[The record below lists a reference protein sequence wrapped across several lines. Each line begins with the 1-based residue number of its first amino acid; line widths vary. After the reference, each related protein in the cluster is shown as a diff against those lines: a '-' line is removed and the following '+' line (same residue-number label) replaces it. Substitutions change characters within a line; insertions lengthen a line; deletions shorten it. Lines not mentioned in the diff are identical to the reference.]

1 MTSDKAPTRA
11 HREPPRR
18 TPGETGRPSAAPAA
32 GPGTPPPPVTP
43 GTSGGPNAPDTPGS
57 STAPPTAPPA
67 APRTTSRDV
76 ARAAGVSQAAV
87 SLVLGDKWR
96 GRVSPAKAEAVRA
109 AARDLG
115 YRPNLAA
122 RNLRMGS
129 TRTVLLVVPA
139 LTTEFFAR
147 VYTGAARV
155 AADHGFGV
163 VLYPSPE
170 GIGPARDPFASAAA
184 TLDGVLASSMAAD
197 ALTALRTAGLPLVML
212 DSDPDDERA
221 AATVNLDIAG
231 GVRQLA
237 AHLLGLGHRRLAHL
251 AADVDSWT
259 FALRARTLDAALGE
273 VPGAVLR
280 REPAELSVA
289 AGLHAAHTVL
299 TGPGPR
305 PTALL
310 CDDDILAAGAL
321 KAVRRLGLRV
331 PEDVS
336 VTGFDD
342 LALAVAVEPELTT
355 VRLPAEEFGEAGMR
369 ALLAVLD
376 GGPAAV
382 PALPVELVAR
392 GSTAPPSAAG
402 APLRNGNAVRPGGR

>member
-1 MTSDKAPTRA
+1 MTSNEGT
-11 HREPPRR
+11 
-18 TPGETGRPSAAPAA
+18 TP
-32 GPGTPPPPVTP
+32 P
-43 GTSGGPNAPDTPGS
+43 GTSTGSDSAGAAGAARPGR
-57 STAPPTAPPA
+57 A
-67 APRTTSRDV
+67 ATSRDV

-87 SLVLGDKWR
+87 SLVLGDKWQ
-96 GRVSPAKAEAVRA
+96 GRVSPGKAEAVRA
-109 AARDLG
+109 AARELG

-122 RNLRMGS
+122 RSLRMGR

-147 VYTGAARV
+147 VYTGAARI

-170 GIGPARDPFASAAA
+170 GVGPARDPFDSAAA
-184 TLDGVLASSMAAD
+184 TLDGVLASSMAAE

-212 DSDPDDERA
+212 DSDPGDDRA
-221 AATVNLDIAG
+221 SATVNLDIAD
-231 GVRQLA
+231 GVRQLT
-237 AHLLGLGHRRLAHL
+237 AHLLALGHRRITHL
-251 AADVDSWT
+251 AAAVDSWT
-259 FALRARTLDAALGE
+259 FDVRARAVSAALDG
-273 VPGAVLR
+273 VPGATLR
-280 REPAELSVA
+280 REPAALGVD
-289 AGLHAAHTVL
+289 AGLRAAHAAL

-310 CDDDILAAGAL
+310 CDDDIIAAGAC

-369 ALLAVLD
+369 ALMAALD
-376 GGPAAV
+376 GRPEPA
-382 PALPVELVAR
+382 PTLPVELITR
-392 GSTAPPSAAG
+392 GSTAPAATG
-402 APLRNGNAVRPGGR
+402 GDNAARPGGQ

>member
-1 MTSDKAPTRA
+1 MTSQKA
-11 HREPPRR
+11 
-18 TPGETGRPSAAPAA
+18 
-32 GPGTPPPPVTP
+32 TPP
-43 GTSGGPNAPDTPGS
+43 GH
-57 STAPPTAPPA
+57 PPA
-67 APRTTSRDV
+67 TARATSRDV

-96 GRVSPAKAEAVRA
+96 GRVSPGKAEAVRA
-109 AARDLG
+109 AARELG

-122 RNLRMGS
+122 RSLRMGR

-147 VYTGAARV
+147 VYTGAARI

-170 GIGPARDPFASAAA
+170 GIGPSHPSPATTPGGRPLRAPSVPDPFDSAAA
-184 TLDGVLASSMAAD
+184 TLDGVIASSMAAE
-197 ALTALRTAGLPLVML
+197 ALTALRAADLPLVML
-212 DSDPDDERA
+212 DSDPDDARA
-221 AATVNLDIAG
+221 TATVNLDIASG
-231 GVRQLA
+231 ARQLTG
-237 AHLLGLGHRRLAHL
+237 HLTALGHRRITHL
-251 AADVDSWT
+251 AADVRSWT
-259 FALRARTLDAALGE
+259 FEVRARAVTEALDAVPGTLLRRQPAALG
-273 VPGAVLR
+273 VD
-280 REPAELSVA
+280 
-289 AGLHAAHTVL
+289 AGLQAAHAAL

-310 CDDDILAAGAL
+310 CDDDIIAAGAC

-342 LALAVAVEPELTT
+342 LALALAVEPELTT

-376 GGPAAV
+376 GRPTQE
-382 PALPVELVAR
+382 PTLPVELVTR
-392 GSTAPPSAAG
+392 GSTAPPPAG
-402 APLRNGNAVRPGGR
+402 PDNGARPGGQ

>member
-1 MTSDKAPTRA
+1 MTSNEASAPA
-11 HREPPRR
+11 HREPPR
-18 TPGETGRPSAAPAA
+18 
-32 GPGTPPPPVTP
+32 
-43 GTSGGPNAPDTPGS
+43 
-57 STAPPTAPPA
+57 PTAA
-67 APRTTSRDV
+67 TRVTSRDV

-96 GRVSPAKAEAVRA
+96 GRVSPAKADAVRT
-109 AARDLG
+109 AARELG

-122 RNLRMGS
+122 RSLRMGR

-147 VYTGAARV
+147 VYTGAARI
-155 AADHGFGV
+155 AAAHGFGV

-170 GIGPARDPFASAAA
+170 GTGPAHPSPSTPHSGRPMRAPLVPDPFDSASA
-184 TLDGVLASSMAAD
+184 TLDGVIASSMAAD
-197 ALTALRTAGLPLVML
+197 SLTALRDAGLPLVML
-212 DSDPDDERA
+212 DSDPDDDRA
-221 AATVNLDIAG
+221 TATVNLDIAD

-237 AHLLGLGHRRLAHL
+237 THLHTLGHRRITHL
-251 AADVDSWT
+251 TAGVDSWT
-259 FALRARTLDAALGE
+259 FRLRAHALAEALHKTPGTLLRHHPAALG
-273 VPGAVLR
+273 VD
-280 REPAELSVA
+280 
-289 AGLHAAHTVL
+289 AGLHAAHAAL

-310 CDDDILAAGAL
+310 CDDDIIAAGAC

-355 VRLPAEEFGEAGMR
+355 VRLPAEEFGETGMR
-369 ALLAVLD
+369 ALLATLA
-376 GGPAAV
+376 GIQAEAPT
-382 PALPVELVAR
+382 LPVQLITR
-392 GSTAPPSAAG
+392 GSTAPPPTDP
-402 APLRNGNAVRPGGR
+402 APTA

>member
-1 MTSDKAPTRA
+1 MTSNETAA
-11 HREPPRR
+11 AGRR
-18 TPGETGRPSAAPAA
+18 PAA
-32 GPGTPPPPVTP
+32 V
-43 GTSGGPNAPDTPGS
+43 
-57 STAPPTAPPA
+57 
-67 APRTTSRDV
+67 RTTSRDV

-96 GRVSPAKAEAVRA
+96 GRVSPAKAEAVRT
-109 AARDLG
+109 AARELG

-122 RNLRMGS
+122 RSLRMGR

-170 GIGPARDPFASAAA
+170 DIGPARDPFDSAAA
-184 TLDGVLASSMAAD
+184 TLDGVIASSMAAE
-197 ALTALRTAGLPLVML
+197 ALTALRDADLPLVML
-212 DSDPDDERA
+212 DSDPGDDRA
-221 AATVNLDIAG
+221 GATVNLDIAD
-231 GVRQLA
+231 GVRQLTT
-237 AHLLGLGHRRLAHL
+237 HLTALGHRRVTHL

-259 FALRARTLDAALGE
+259 FALRARAVAEALEG
-273 VPGAVLR
+273 VPGARLR
-280 REPAELSVA
+280 RQPAALAVD
-289 AGLHAAHTVL
+289 AGLHAAHAAL
-299 TGPGPR
+299 TAPGPR

-310 CDDDILAAGAL
+310 CDDDIIAAGAC
-321 KAVRRLGLRV
+321 KAARRLGLRI

-355 VRLPAEEFGEAGMR
+355 VRLPAEEFGAAGMR
-369 ALLAVLD
+369 ALMSVLD
-376 GGPAAV
+376 GRPAQA
-382 PALPVELVAR
+382 PTLPVELVTR
-392 GSTAPPSAAG
+392 GSTAPPAD
-402 APLRNGNAVRPGGR
+402 APGNAARPGGQ